1 MLEMMSDEVRTRRFV
16 SLFGWKCK
24 TRCLNTKDCLMKSLE
39 LRSFDVTSVPHAA
52 PLGFGVLD
60 SIDVSFEM
68 DDALVFDCPG
78 ERTRDWLYRRPF
90 LVGFRG
96 GRDEQT

>member
-1 MLEMMSDEVRTRRFV
+1 
-16 SLFGWKCK
+16 
-24 TRCLNTKDCLMKSLE
+24 MKSLE

-68 DDALVFDCPG
+68 DDALVFDYWSP
-78 ERTRDWLYRRPF
+78 RTHPR
-90 LVGFRG
+90 LVGIDVPSSSASEAEEMSKRNIF
-96 GRDEQT
+96 DEIKKGDIL